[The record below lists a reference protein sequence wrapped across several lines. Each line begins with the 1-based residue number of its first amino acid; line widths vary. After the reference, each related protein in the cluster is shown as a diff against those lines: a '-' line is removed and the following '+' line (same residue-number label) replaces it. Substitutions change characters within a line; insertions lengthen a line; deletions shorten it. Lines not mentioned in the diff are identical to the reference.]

1 MVPICLVPVHVFPNS
16 LCFSHKMGGL
26 LDILSLALAL
36 GSISQTNAPLKG
48 YQVVCKVVTQLLS
61 FLNKDLLFSPPQ
73 LVPKAPCGFACGL
86 LCSAADTYQTRGIHL
101 EQYGG

>member
-36 GSISQTNAPLKG
+36 GSISQTNVPLKG

-73 LVPKAPCGFACGL
+73 LVPRAPCGFACGL

-101 EQYGG
+101 ERCGG